1 MAAVYPPPIKGKSN
15 GLQIASSI
23 YSLRP
28 QALSAWGG
36 FEFYLIR
43 ATEYRFRIE

>member
-28 QALSAWGG
+28 QAPSAWGG
-36 FEFYLIR
+36 FGFYLIR
-43 ATEYRFRIE
+43 ATEYRFRIK